1 MPESGLSVWHRSG
14 RSLSKL
20 HGFSRAMARRRRP
33 ENSGRVSGGWGFSR
47 GTLPAGGRCWQP
59 PWILVETSHPTPA
72 RSPCTVTDCWPS
84 VLERK
89 PSQKTGTRRRLK
101 KCGPSET
108 ETRRLWRWSG
118 SAGLPCGTATTRG
131 ISRLR
136 PRRARSHA
144 IWVMQPEPRLWHL
157 LAAGTRL
164 AGDYDGAVE
173 LYRESQELNRRLGDS
188 RGVGMEL
195 HNIGHV
201 EIHRGNV
208 TEAESCFAE
217 CAVVRDTDDLYE
229 SAMTDLNQAALS
241 FARGDRDRAAQLLQ
255 RTQSTLDQ
263 ASIVLDPDDAFEVH
277 WLRGQLGEEIP
288 PGGIE
293 PPFRP

>member
-1 MPESGLSVWHRSG
+1 
-14 RSLSKL
+14 
-20 HGFSRAMARRRRP
+20 
-33 ENSGRVSGGWGFSR
+33 
-47 GTLPAGGRCWQP
+47 
-59 PWILVETSHPTPA
+59 
-72 RSPCTVTDCWPS
+72 
-84 VLERK
+84 
-89 PSQKTGTRRRLK
+89 
-101 KCGPSET
+101 
-108 ETRRLWRWSG
+108 
-118 SAGLPCGTATTRG
+118 
-131 ISRLR
+131 
-136 PRRARSHA
+136 
-144 IWVMQPEPRLWHL
+144 
-157 LAAGTRL
+157 
-164 AGDYDGAVE
+164 
-173 LYRESQELNRRLGDS
+173 
-188 RGVGMEL
+188 MEL

-208 TEAESCFAE
+208 TEAERCFAE

-229 SAMTDLNQAALS
+229 AAMTHLNQAALS